1 MVHQESLLVL
11 DSDHSVNF
19 HWSHQALKDSI
30 INKWIQFDPHEQPFL
45 KQYTT
50 YIYIVKEFSQLKL
63 EAIISLLFGATH
75 EYRPSQ
81 ATTWHMAW

>member
-1 MVHQESLLVL
+1 MVHQESPLAL
-11 DSDHSVNF
+11 DSDHSINF
-19 HWSHQALKDSI
+19 HWSHQALKES

-50 YIYIVKEFSQLKL
+50 YMYIVNEFSQLKL
-63 EAIISLLFGATH
+63 EGIISH